1 MRGSSPKFGT
11 IEHDYGHGYNNLCYN
26 FYNFTLLAFTMR
38 QIHQLTDKL
47 FQKML
52 CQFGRLGSLWE
63 EIRAMVH
70 RLYFLS
76 MEALWEFLAGDFDY
90 EPPPR

>member
-1 MRGSSPKFGT
+1 MPLEFAIKN
-11 IEHDYGHGYNNLCYN
+11 GYNLSMTL
-26 FYNFTLLAFTMR
+26 FYQDPGRRSTMH

-47 FQKML
+47 FQKMR

-63 EIRAMVH
+63 EMRAMVH
-70 RLYFLS
+70 RLYFVS

>member
-1 MRGSSPKFGT
+1 M
-11 IEHDYGHGYNNLCYN
+11 H
-26 FYNFTLLAFTMR
+26 

-47 FQKML
+47 FQKMR

-63 EIRAMVH
+63 EMRAMVH
-70 RLYFLS
+70 RLYFVS

>member
-1 MRGSSPKFGT
+1 M
-11 IEHDYGHGYNNLCYN
+11 H
-26 FYNFTLLAFTMR
+26 

-47 FQKML
+47 FQKMR

-63 EIRAMVH
+63 EMRAMVH
-70 RLYFLS
+70 RLYFVS
-76 MEALWEFLAGDFDY
+76 MEALWEFLAGDFYY